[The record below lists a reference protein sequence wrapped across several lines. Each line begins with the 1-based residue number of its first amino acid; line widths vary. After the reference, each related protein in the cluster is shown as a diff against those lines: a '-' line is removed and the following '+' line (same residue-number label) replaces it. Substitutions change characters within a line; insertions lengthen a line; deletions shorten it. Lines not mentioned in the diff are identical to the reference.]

1 MVSRASPKK
10 QHEIPRVKLTC
21 EFPIE
26 IDYQGIVFPVKRGKQ
41 IKEAKEPHLRRAVKR
56 CGVTVCI
63 YTHHTMMITLIRGP
77 NYLGG
82 VKGAGCRK
90 SEATSRS
97 AASSRIS
104 SNRNWD
110 ANQRLA
116 RRHTT
121 PKHPYCCWS
130 LTCNTS
136 YIYLNK
142 PFAKTRMSVFSMF
155 IYMCMLYP
163 CKVLVRKGFCRVS
176 SSSAWASALS
186 L

>member
-1 MVSRASPKK
+1 MKYPGWSLPVSFPLRLTIRGLFFQSK
-10 QHEIPRVKLTC
+10 EESKLR
-21 EFPIE
+21 
-26 IDYQGIVFPVKRGKQ
+26 KRRNPTWGELWK
-41 IKEAKEPHLRRAVKR
+41 
-56 CGVTVCI
+56 GVVSL
-63 YTHHTMMITLIRGP
+63 YVYLHHTMITWIRGT

-142 PFAKTRMSVFSMF
+142 PFAKTRMSVFCMF
-155 IYMCMLYP
+155 IYTCMLYP

>member
-1 MVSRASPKK
+1 MKYPRWSLPVSFPLRLTIRGFFSSQKWRANEGSEGTPL
-10 QHEIPRVKLTC
+10 EESC
-21 EFPIE
+21 E
-26 IDYQGIVFPVKRGKQ
+26 K
-41 IKEAKEPHLRRAVKR
+41 
-56 CGVTVCI
+56 VCVSLYVYI
-63 YTHHTMMITLIRGP
+63 HHTMMITWVRGT

-82 VKGAGCRK
+82 VKGAGCMK

-121 PKHPYCCWS
+121 PKHPYCCWN
-130 LTCNTS
+130 LTCNKS
-136 YIYLNK
+136 YIYLYK
-142 PFAKTRMSVFSMF
+142 PFAKTRMSVFCMF
-155 IYMCMLYP
+155 MYMLYP
-163 CKVLVRKGFCRVS
+163 CKVLVRTGLCRVS